1 MRSKYAFAMGRWAVL
16 LAAFAGAPAFA
27 QTQGLRKVVVPSP
40 AFRTIQQGIDAV
52 AAGGAV
58 HIKPGTYQE
67 TLIVAKEV
75 SLIGAGAQGADRTEI
90 VGARPTEVV
99 PVDRATA
106 IVTFIAGGGGEIK
119 ALALRGGHV
128 GILGIAT
135 ENRSPAALEVKDLI
149 IEDSGRGIL
158 GSFSELTVK
167 ETRIRNTLWNGAS
180 LLEGQ
185 IKILGSNILGALGA
199 GLLVLNSTGTGSI
212 EISDSN
218 FVGNAGPGIIVFGGA
233 KSVSIHDCDVLF
245 NHEAGIKLV
254 GVGACTIANC
264 STSLT
269 LPNADGNF
277 GEGVGLFDCDAVA
290 LIDSNLAFNAFGVLD
305 FGSGLF
311 FGNDLFNSNGIS
323 LDGET
328 YLGVNPSVT
337 DLGGNLCYEVDP
349 NDGQVHQIACQVK
362 SSQIVP
368 PSPKPDP

>member
-1 MRSKYAFAMGRWAVL
+1 MRSKNAMAVGRWAMLIV
-16 LAAFAGAPAFA
+16 AFAATPAPAQA
-27 QTQGLRKVVVPSP
+27 RGRSRVVVPSGD
-40 AFRTIQQGIDAV
+40 FRTIQQGIDAV
-52 AAGGAV
+52 DAGGTV

-75 SLIGAGAQGADRTEI
+75 SLIGAGARGRERTEI

-99 PVDRATA
+99 PADRATG
-106 IVTFIAGGGGEIK
+106 IVTYVGGGGGEIK
-119 ALALRGGHV
+119 ALMVRGGHA
-128 GILGIAT
+128 GILGVAT
-135 ENRSPAALEVKDLI
+135 DGRAPAALELKDLI

-158 GSFSELTVK
+158 GSFSQLTMK
-167 ETRIRNTLWNGAS
+167 EMRIQNTLWNGAS
-180 LLEGQ
+180 ILEG
-185 IKILGSNILGALGA
+185 KVKFLGSNILAAFGA

-212 EISDSN
+212 EIADSN
-218 FVGNAGPGIIVFGGA
+218 FVGNAGPGIVIFGGA
-233 KSVSIHDCDVLF
+233 KSVSIHDCDVVA

-290 LIDSNLAFNAFGVLD
+290 LIDSNLAFNVFGVVD
-305 FGSGLF
+305 FGSALF
-311 FGNDLFNSNGIS
+311 FGNDLFNANEIS

-337 DLGGNLCYEVDP
+337 DLGGNKCFEVNP
-349 NDGQVHQIACQVK
+349 NDGQLHQIACQVK

-368 PSPKPDP
+368 PSPQPVP